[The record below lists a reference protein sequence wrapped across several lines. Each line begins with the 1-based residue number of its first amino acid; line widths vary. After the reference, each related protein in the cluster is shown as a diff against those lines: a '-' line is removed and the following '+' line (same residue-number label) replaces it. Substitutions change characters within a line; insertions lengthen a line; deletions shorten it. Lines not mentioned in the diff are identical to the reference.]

1 MCIVYLN
8 KECVW
13 AVHILGHQL
22 RMSCAIELTQGSED
36 WNAQPLRIYSIKNI
50 NISKASNKRMKRSF
64 DDENALHKFE
74 GVQSIDQTFQVQ
86 AVIRKCKVV

>member
-1 MCIVYLN
+1 MCLGG
-8 KECVW
+8 
-13 AVHILGHQL
+13 ILGCQL
-22 RMSCAIELTQGSED
+22 YISCAIELTHRSED
-36 WNAQPLRIYSIKNI
+36 WNAQPLRIYSIENF
-50 NISKASNKRMKRSF
+50 NISKASNKCMKRSF